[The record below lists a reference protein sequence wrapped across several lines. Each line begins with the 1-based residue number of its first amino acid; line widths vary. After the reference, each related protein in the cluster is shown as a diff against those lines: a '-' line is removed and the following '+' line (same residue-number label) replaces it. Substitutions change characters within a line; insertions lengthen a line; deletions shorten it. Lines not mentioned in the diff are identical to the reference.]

1 MTTAPFAPAPSPQ
14 NSAAAPP
21 PPPPPPPQG
30 PGVYP
35 PFPAP
40 PTEGRNRRIGIGLG
54 IGGGVLLL
62 ACGGGIATIFGLVT
76 VTSRA
81 FNEQVHV
88 VVREY
93 LDDVRAKRYNEAY
106 DEQCQ
111 EAKDEESRAEFAGR
125 VADED
130 PIASYRI
137 GDISLTSLNQ
147 SVPVDVTYEDGDTGQ
162 LYVYL
167 GQNPQ
172 TGRYQVCGVE

>member
-1 MTTAPFAPAPSPQ
+1 MTTAPIASAPGASPADP
-14 NSAAAPP
+14 AAGPP
-21 PPPPPPPQG
+21 PPPRG

-40 PTEGRNRRIGIGLG
+40 PTEGRNRRVGIGLG

-62 ACGGGIATIFGLVT
+62 ACGGGIATVFVLVT

-81 FNEQVHV
+81 LNEQVHV

-111 EAKDEESRAEFAGR
+111 EAKDRESRAEFAGR
-125 VADED
+125 VAEDE

-137 GDISLTSLNQ
+137 GDISLASLDQ
-147 SVPVDVTYEDGDTGQ
+147 SVPVDVTYQNGGTGQ
-162 LYVYL
+162 LYVSL
-167 GQNPQ
+167 GQNPR